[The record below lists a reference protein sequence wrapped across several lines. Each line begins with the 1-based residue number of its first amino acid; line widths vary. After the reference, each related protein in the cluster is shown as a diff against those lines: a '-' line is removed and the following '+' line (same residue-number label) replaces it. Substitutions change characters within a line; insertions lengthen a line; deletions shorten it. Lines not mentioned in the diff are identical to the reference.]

1 MEVSDNV
8 NQILQYPY
16 RKRRPPMVQI
26 LDLFVESSEIL
37 FYYYYC
43 HFLPGCILEG
53 STEEILTGELQKNS
67 TEDATQLP

>member
-26 LDLFVESSEIL
+26 LDLFVESSEIFFIIIIVIFCL
-37 FYYYYC
+37 DVFWK
-43 HFLPGCILEG
+43 EV
-53 STEEILTGELQKNS
+53 QKKF
-67 TEDATQLP
+67 